1 MNLILYKKNS
11 LSDNHLNSELK
22 EKKKILKKSLNQSNL
37 STTEIFLNQKII
49 ENDTLILYYIFLY
62 TI

>member
-49 ENDTLILYYIFLY
+49 ENDTLTLYYIFLY

>member
-49 ENDTLILYYIFLY
+49 ENDTLTLYYIFLY
-62 TI
+62 NI